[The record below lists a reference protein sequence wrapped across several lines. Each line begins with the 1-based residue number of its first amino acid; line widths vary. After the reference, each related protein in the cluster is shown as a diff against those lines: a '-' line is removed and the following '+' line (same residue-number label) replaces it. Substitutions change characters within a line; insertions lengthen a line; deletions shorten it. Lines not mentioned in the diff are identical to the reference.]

1 VNCTNVT
8 VKDLALSG
16 NEQGVLL
23 AYTKNSEIENVNA
36 SNNYDAGIQLYY
48 SSNNTILSNNF
59 SEQFSCGIV
68 LVNSSHN
75 KVVNNTANSNN
86 WDGIYLS
93 HSSNNTIYNN
103 NASNNVYGI
112 TLWDSSNNTI
122 YLNNFINNRYNI
134 YSHSSTNI
142 WNSTE
147 KITYTYN
154 GNTYTNYLGNHW
166 SDYKGSD
173 ADGDGIGDTAYSID
187 GDEDN
192 YPLRKRFENYFPTPP
207 SLTFTDLQPSLI
219 ITNQSTYDAVLF
231 AKGTNFLNVTQIA
244 FNWSGPDSGSTVWN
258 KGDSNWN
265 TGVTIHNDTAMT
277 LRPRVLAGVTGSSK
291 TWTWTV
297 ILKDNTGA
305 TASKQF
311 TVIYSPLPLSAHIKV
326 DKTGVCSGDEFT
338 FNGSDSEGPIALYKW
353 NFGDGTIVEGSGKPD
368 KVSRRFRGAMGN
380 SKDYTVK
387 LTVEDE
393 KGATAS
399 DTVSITVY
407 PLKRYIPVY
416 SSLAPYLPPM
426 WL

>member
-1 VNCTNVT
+1 MECFGLDIHNPSNISDFINFVDTSNKVKGKPIYYWINEKDKEIPKNAGYVALVNCTNVT

-154 GNTYTNYLGNHW
+154 GNTYTNYLGN
-166 SDYKGSD
+166 
-173 ADGDGIGDTAYSID
+173 
-187 GDEDN
+187 
-192 YPLRKRFENYFPTPP
+192 
-207 SLTFTDLQPSLI
+207 
-219 ITNQSTYDAVLF
+219 
-231 AKGTNFLNVTQIA
+231 
-244 FNWSGPDSGSTVWN
+244 
-258 KGDSNWN
+258 
-265 TGVTIHNDTAMT
+265 
-277 LRPRVLAGVTGSSK
+277 
-291 TWTWTV
+291 
-297 ILKDNTGA
+297 
-305 TASKQF
+305 
-311 TVIYSPLPLSAHIKV
+311 
-326 DKTGVCSGDEFT
+326 
-338 FNGSDSEGPIALYKW
+338 
-353 NFGDGTIVEGSGKPD
+353 
-368 KVSRRFRGAMGN
+368 
-380 SKDYTVK
+380 
-387 LTVEDE
+387 
-393 KGATAS
+393 
-399 DTVSITVY
+399 
-407 PLKRYIPVY
+407 
-416 SSLAPYLPPM
+416 
-426 WL
+426 